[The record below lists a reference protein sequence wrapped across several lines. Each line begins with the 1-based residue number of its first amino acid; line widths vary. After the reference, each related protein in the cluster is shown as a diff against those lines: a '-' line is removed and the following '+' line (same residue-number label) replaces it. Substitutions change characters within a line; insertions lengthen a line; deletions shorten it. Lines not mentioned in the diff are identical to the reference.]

1 MSTGDRYALLSL
13 PLSVEPSAHE
23 EDVLKLLLN
32 TIPSELANTTV
43 KFPIPSFKIGTLDAL
58 VRQADELAKLDGQVE
73 AAVAKGSEVLRSV
86 LNDDSK
92 VKDLK
97 KVNDSKAAAYSGDS
111 ETDRFAEPVDQY
123 LKHFSWNKVKYRS
136 DKAINELMESLKKV

>member
-1 MSTGDRYALLSL
+1 MSSGEQYALLSL

-32 TIPSELANTTV
+32 TIPSELANSTV

-73 AAVAKGSEVLRSV
+73 AAVAKGSDVLRSV
-86 LNDDSK
+86 LEDESK

-97 KVNDSKAAAYSGDS
+97 KVNDSKTSP
-111 ETDRFAEPVDQY
+111 DRYFQTRKA
-123 LKHFSWNKVKYRS
+123 KV
-136 DKAINELMESLKKV
+136 M